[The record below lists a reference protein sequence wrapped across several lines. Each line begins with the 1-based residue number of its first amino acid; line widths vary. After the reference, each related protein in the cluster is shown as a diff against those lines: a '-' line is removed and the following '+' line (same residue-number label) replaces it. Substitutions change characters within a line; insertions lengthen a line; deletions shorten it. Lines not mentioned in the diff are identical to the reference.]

1 MVNIDF
7 YIDSE
12 KINKLTNNSSE
23 KINKLQCIIKNDNE
37 NTIELYSNINYT
49 FSFKANSTQNINGVE
64 YGKYYFTIF
73 ENQVYNLDTTTK
85 SGITYPYGL
94 DKITIDTNNIINTTK
109 KFKLDDK
116 LKNYTW
122 TIYEFKETTLTYKKY
137 LSGKLVILDPLI
149 YIKLNQMG

>member
-7 YIDSE
+7 YIDNE

-73 ENQVYNLDTTTK
+73 ENQY
-85 SGITYPYGL
+85 
-94 DKITIDTNNIINTTK
+94 II
-109 KFKLDDK
+109 
-116 LKNYTW
+116 
-122 TIYEFKETTLTYKKY
+122 
-137 LSGKLVILDPLI
+137 
-149 YIKLNQMG
+149 